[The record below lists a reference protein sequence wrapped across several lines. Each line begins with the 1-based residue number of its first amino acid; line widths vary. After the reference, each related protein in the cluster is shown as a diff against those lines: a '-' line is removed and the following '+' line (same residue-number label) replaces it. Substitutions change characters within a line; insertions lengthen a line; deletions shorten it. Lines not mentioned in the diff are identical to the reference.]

1 MTLATET
8 ALVFSPAKRID
19 YAKSSVVSQQIIKK
33 PSGNITLFAFDKGQQ
48 LSEHSAPFDAVI
60 QIVDGHAE
68 IHIAGEPYQLQV
80 GEMIILPANIPH
92 AVYALT
98 PLKMLLTMI
107 RG

>member
-48 LSEHSAPFDAVI
+48 LSEHSAPF
-60 QIVDGHAE
+60 
-68 IHIAGEPYQLQV
+68 
-80 GEMIILPANIPH
+80 
-92 AVYALT
+92 
-98 PLKMLLTMI
+98 
-107 RG
+107 